1 MKSLFINL
9 IIFYQT
15 YLSFDRGLLA
25 YFAPGGACKHEV
37 TCSQFTKQMIQ
48 KYGVG
53 KGLWLGVNRL
63 WRCC

>member
-1 MKSLFINL
+1 MKNLFINL